1 MNSLLFTIL
10 AASPLILRCV
20 FFIVIIVIL
29 LRYRKDYRRPANY
42 ALAGIV
48 INLVISCG
56 HILFQAVLVRYV
68 PQQSYPV
75 VITGWSLFS
84 ALGGV
89 VVLSLLLIAVFIDRD
104 PLGGV
109 GSCED
114 DLGGMPVAGQPSQN
128 PYVAPPPR
136 RLDG

>member
-1 MNSLLFTIL
+1 M
-10 AASPLILRCV
+10 

-29 LRYRKDYRRPANY
+29 LRFRKDYRRPANY

-48 INLVISCG
+48 INLLISYG
-56 HILFQAVLVRYV
+56 HRLFPAVLVRYV

-75 VITGWSLFS
+75 VITGLSLFS
-84 ALGGV
+84 AVGGV

-109 GSCED
+109 GSRED
-114 DLGGMPVAGQPSQN
+114 DLGGMPVAGQPSQD
-128 PYVAPPPR
+128 PYVAPPQR
-136 RLDG
+136 RLDR

>member
-1 MNSLLFTIL
+1 MLFAIL
-10 AASPLILRCV
+10 AASPLVLRCV

-29 LRYRKDYRRPANY
+29 LRYRQDYRRPANY

-56 HILFQAVLVRYV
+56 HLLFQVVLVRYV
-68 PQQSYPV
+68 PQQNYPV
-75 VITGWSLFS
+75 VITGLSLFS

-109 GSCED
+109 GSREG

-128 PYVAPPPR
+128 PYVAPPQR
-136 RLDG
+136 RLDR